1 MEIHHVCFPEEIPS
15 DEDEVGQKGVALQS
29 SGAPTGNDNEDED
42 EDDDDDEYW
51 DDEGLDGTP
60 LEEYSTPLDYDNG
73 EDEYQFFTASLLRM
87 HIFLLY
93 NIPHTYICIIHLLH
107 ICHTMP
113 YLHRTDPPTVKS
125 NLSKILLHIDEF

>member
-1 MEIHHVCFPEEIPS
+1 MSIFRSDLYFNKTQTTSPSPSSSLLWKFTTLSLEIHHVCFPEEIPS

-42 EDDDDDEYW
+42 DEDDDEYW
-51 DDEGLDGTP
+51 DDEGLEGTP

-87 HIFLLY
+87 HIFY
-93 NIPHTYICIIHLLH
+93 SIIYHTC
-107 ICHTMP
+107 TF
-113 YLHRTDPPTVKS
+113 T
-125 NLSKILLHIDEF
+125 